1 MTGIRLKPH
10 PTCGWGRY
18 PVVTSVVQRARW
30 LDDLRLS
37 LDRQATLAQGQ
48 LRSYGDAGLAPSVV
62 STLELNRI
70 LHFEPDTGVLEIEAG
85 ITLDQILRF
94 VVPRGWFLP
103 VTPGTK
109 HPTIGGCVAADV
121 HGKNHHVD
129 GSLVSHV
136 EALTLVTAEG
146 DTIRCDR
153 SDYADLFWSC
163 FGGMG
168 LTGFVYSVRM
178 QLLAI
183 ASDQIGVVT
192 RRTRDLEETCDIL
205 KSTQTQHRYS
215 VAWLDV
221 LHRRRRGR
229 GLVMLGDHTQGASMK
244 AHGARTIRFPAVG
257 PRLFARPV
265 MQAGNAA
272 YYRRQLRRLH
282 HSKVHYDPYFYPLDG
297 LRDWNRAY
305 GRPGFLQ
312 YQFVVPFA
320 GGLDCIRAFLDRI
333 CNTTTCTL
341 AVLKTFGDGQTGPL
355 GFPQR
360 GWTLALDFCQ
370 TPKSISTLQDAT
382 SLITDAGGR
391 LYLAKD
397 AIMRAEHF
405 ADMYPRAQEFLA
417 IKRRYD
423 PGNRLR
429 SALSDRLGIT

>member
-1 MTGIRLKPH
+1 
-10 PTCGWGRY
+10 
-18 PVVTSVVQRARW
+18 
-30 LDDLRLS
+30 
-37 LDRQATLAQGQ
+37 
-48 LRSYGDAGLAPSVV
+48 
-62 STLELNRI
+62 
-70 LHFEPDTGVLEIEAG
+70 
-85 ITLDQILRF
+85 
-94 VVPRGWFLP
+94 
-103 VTPGTK
+103 
-109 HPTIGGCVAADV
+109 
-121 HGKNHHVD
+121 
-129 GSLVSHV
+129 
-136 EALTLVTAEG
+136 
-146 DTIRCDR
+146 
-153 SDYADLFWSC
+153 
-163 FGGMG
+163 
-168 LTGFVYSVRM
+168 
-178 QLLAI
+178 
-183 ASDQIGVVT
+183 
-192 RRTRDLEETCDIL
+192 
-205 KSTQTQHRYS
+205 
-215 VAWLDV
+215 
-221 LHRRRRGR
+221 
-229 GLVMLGDHTQGASMK
+229 
-244 AHGARTIRFPAVG
+244 
-257 PRLFARPV
+257 

-405 ADMYPRAQEFLA
+405 ADMYPRAGEFLA
-417 IKRRYD
+417 AKRRYD
-423 PGNRLR
+423 PGKRLR
-429 SALSDRLGIT
+429 SALSDRPGIT